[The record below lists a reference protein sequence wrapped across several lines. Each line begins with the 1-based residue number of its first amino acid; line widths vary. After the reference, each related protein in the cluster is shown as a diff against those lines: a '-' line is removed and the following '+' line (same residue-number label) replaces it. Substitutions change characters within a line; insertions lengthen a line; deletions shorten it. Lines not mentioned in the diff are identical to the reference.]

1 VPLGFLLVLF
11 VVPLT
16 NLLRLSVWQNGYT
29 TRFFAEVFSSPAY
42 LRILWWTLELAFV
55 TSVVCVVLGYY
66 VAYTMVTVPPRVQL
80 TIIGLVVL
88 PFWTSG
94 LVRAYAW
101 IALLG
106 RGGILNTTLLGA
118 GVIDTPLSLVF
129 NRIGLYI
136 GTVHIMLPYM
146 ILCLFSTMRGLDRNL
161 VRAAHALGAAP
172 SRAFLR
178 VFLPLSMPG
187 IASGVLLV
195 FILSLGFFIT
205 PAILGGLK
213 DETFVMVIERQMNEL
228 LNWHLAAALATVLL
242 AVTLM
247 LYGVFGRFVGLE
259 TAASVV
265 QREKAGMAEALGALL
280 NVVDDWLRRLR
291 RIVRSVSRSAG
302 GGTWDARGVAARS
315 GPTGGRGIVVPT
327 VAWLIVTMMVVPIA
341 VVVLVSFNA
350 SYNLQF
356 PPTRLSLQWFEKYFS
371 RQEWVTAT
379 VTSFQVAL
387 LAAGLATTLGVSA
400 ALGLMRMGRWA
411 RSAVFALLLAPM
423 IIPAI
428 VYAVAIYVFF
438 APMKLTGTK
447 LGMAIAHTVLVLPGT
462 VVVLYAALQGMDESI
477 QRAAASLGAGP
488 WRRFCR
494 ITLPLIRPAVL
505 AAALLAFLTSFD
517 EVVIALFLGGVGTV
531 TLPRKMYES
540 IKFDTDPT
548 ITAASSV
555 LIGLTITILLVCE
568 VLRRQTTAIKMP
580 AGSGDPG

>member
-1 VPLGFLLVLF
+1 LVPVGFLLVLF

-66 VAYTMVTVPPRVQL
+66 VAYTMVTVPARVQL
-80 TIIGLVVL
+80 TIIGLVIL

-106 RGGILNTTLLGA
+106 RGGILNTSLLGA

-161 VRAAHALGAAP
+161 VRAAHTLGAAP

-259 TAASVV
+259 TAASIV
-265 QREKAGMAEALGALL
+265 QRDKSGMAEALGALL
-280 NVVDDWLRRLR
+280 NGVDDLVRRARRVVRWL
-291 RIVRSVSRSAG
+291 SRPTG
-302 GGTWDARGVAARS
+302 GDARGVAA
-315 GPTGGRGIVVPT
+315 GPGAAGNRGIVVPT
-327 VAWLIVTMMVVPIA
+327 VAWLIITMMVIPIA

-371 RQEWVTAT
+371 RPEWVTAT

-462 VVVLYAALQGMDESI
+462 VMVLYAALQGMDESI

-488 WRRFCR
+488 WRRFRR

-517 EVVIALFLGGVGTV
+517 EVVIALFLGGVRTV

-555 LIGLTITILLVCE
+555 LIGLTIAILLVCE
-568 VLRRQTTAIKMP
+568 ILRRQTTGIKAT
-580 AGSGDPG
+580 AGSGDAG